1 MNNIDI
7 IEFIFYFY
15 INNIILTFILWKKQI
30 TTKQKKVILFE
41 ER

>member
-7 IEFIFYFY
+7 IEFVFYFY

-30 TTKQKKVILFE
+30 TTKQKKATLIKE
-41 ER
+41 K